1 MLGLAAVVVVVVV
14 DVVVVVVGAG
24 SPVSRNLAAPG
35 SSVML
40 VTRSLLRTALTVCTR
55 SDPSLNVGQCEGFRR
70 RYIYTEVVCQTS
82 LPRLISAQQST
93 CTQRGGWRCRRCP
106 PATSAPRP

>member
-1 MLGLAAVVVVVVV
+1 MLGLAAVVVDVVVV
-14 DVVVVVVGAG
+14 VVVVVVGAG

-55 SDPSLNVGQCEGFRR
+55 SDPSLNVGQCEGLRR
-70 RYIYTEVVCQTS
+70 RYLHRSRVSNIASTSDQCTTKHLYT
-82 LPRLISAQQST
+82 A
-93 CTQRGGWRCRRCP
+93 WRV
-106 PATSAPRP
+106 AV